1 MRRLRIGGRRGS
13 QRLNSPDYTPE
24 GRPIASREHAL
35 SKIVAGWL
43 ANTGL
48 SPNAISIAGMV
59 CAILGGVA
67 LGLTSVVSPAWPLF
81 LFGGLM
87 MQMRLLA
94 NMFDGMVAIQT
105 AKASPVG
112 ALYNEIPDRVSD
124 AAFFIGMGYALGG
137 CSELGYLAA
146 ILAIMTA
153 YIRSEGKVA
162 GAHQEFC
169 GPLAKP
175 ERMGLSTAAAV
186 LAAITP
192 TTWLPKFDWAPGA
205 EIMAGTLLLIAVGS
219 FATCLRRLGKI
230 ASALRGRSA

>member
-1 MRRLRIGGRRGS
+1 MA
-13 QRLNSPDYTPE
+13 QEEYKPE
-24 GRPIASREHAL
+24 RRPIASREHAL
-35 SKIVAGWL
+35 SKKTATLL
-43 ANTGL
+43 ANAGV
-48 SPNAISIAGMV
+48 SPNSISAAGMV
-59 CAILGGVA
+59 AGILGGISLA
-67 LGLTSVVSPAWPLF
+67 LTNQISPAWPLF

-112 ALYNEIPDRVSD
+112 ALYNEIPDRISD

-137 CSELGYLAA
+137 IPELGYWAA

-169 GPLAKP
+169 GPMAKP
-175 ERMGLSTAAAV
+175 QRMAVGTCACV
-186 LAAITP
+186 LAAIVP
-192 TTWLPKFDWAPGA
+192 IAWLPKWDVFPSAG
-205 EIMAGTLLLIAVGS
+205 IMALALIIIAAGSLLTI
-219 FATCLRRLGKI
+219 LRRLMKI
-230 ASALRGRSA
+230 AAALRGSKS